1 MKNKIS
7 IIIPCKNERLS
18 LSSVLKELKKIK
30 LVDEI
35 IIVIDSKKDNSID
48 IIKKNKC
55 KYIIQ
60 KKKDMALQ

>member
-30 LVDEI
+30 LIDEI
-35 IIVIDSKKDNSID
+35 IIVVNSKKDN
-48 IIKKNKC
+48 
-55 KYIIQ
+55 
-60 KKKDMALQ
+60 